1 MDKKKAKSKEALILY
16 IILLVMFCGVFI
28 GVTYERY
35 EIISLKKESE
45 LRAYEVID
53 KYCASYRSGSYVK
66 VYYIKGIQRINVG
79 EKYCNSIRI
88 GDTIELYSSPQND
101 FLFRPDQDEQY
112 TRIAYVTGAILL
124 LMLLP
129 LLKQQKLK
137 G

>member
-1 MDKKKAKSKEALILY
+1 MDKKKAKSKEALVLY
-16 IILLVMFCGVFI
+16 IILLVMICGVFTGAMYKRHSII
-28 GVTYERY
+28 G
-35 EIISLKKESE
+35 LKKQSQ
-45 LRAYEVID
+45 LMAYEVVD
-53 KYCASYRSGSYVK
+53 KYCASYRSGSHVK
-66 VYYIKGIQRINVG
+66 VNYIKGIQRIDIG

-112 TRIAYVTGAILL
+112 RRIASVTGAILL

>member
-1 MDKKKAKSKEALILY
+1 MGKKKTDSKEALILY
-16 IILLVMFCGVFI
+16 IILLVMICGVFT
-28 GVTYERY
+28 GVMYKRHG
-35 EIISLKKESE
+35 IISLKRQSQ
-45 LRAYEVID
+45 LMAYEVVD

-66 VYYIKGIQRINVG
+66 VNYMKGAQMIHIG

-112 TRIAYVTGAILL
+112 KRIAYVTGVSLL

-129 LLKQQKLK
+129 LLKLRKSQR
-137 G
+137 